1 MGPAAV
7 SDIASRSN
15 INRTT
20 TYDILESLVKYGLV
34 SYVREKTKKHYVAEN
49 PEMLVNYLER
59 RSKEFNQKAEEA
71 KKILPELKSVYNL
84 IPHKPKVKYY
94 DGYDGIISM
103 YEDSLTSQT
112 EILSWLDLAS
122 TAEFN
127 KEYFDEYYKR
137 RTKAGVSIKGI
148 VSDEPL
154 AYEVDKLS
162 DEQKREMKIIP
173 KEMMEIVPECYIYDD
188 KIAFMSLKE
197 KFGVMIESK
206 DIAEAQRALYRLAW
220 QAATEIVR
228 SKKTSS

>member
-1 MGPAAV
+1 
-7 SDIASRSN
+7 
-15 INRTT
+15 
-20 TYDILESLVKYGLV
+20 
-34 SYVREKTKKHYVAEN
+34 
-49 PEMLVNYLER
+49 
-59 RSKEFNQKAEEA
+59 
-71 KKILPELKSVYNL
+71 
-84 IPHKPKVKYY
+84 
-94 DGYDGIISM
+94 M

>member
-228 SKKTSS
+228 SKKTS